1 MRPPREAFRDVA
13 AHHQP
18 GEAFRDAATHRHAA
32 GPLRCN
38 LKRRE
43 GGVEGRTCSR
53 DWLSV
58 SAGSRRLRLLDT
70 PLKGRVNCRAAL
82 GRSEPGQPGRR
93 HPSPPKQPLDMSE
106 QGQPQTS
113 FMDFTLFSPEGLKG
127 FNYFCS
133 SLIRV

>member
-1 MRPPREAFRDVA
+1 MDAS
-13 AHHQP
+13 HHY
-18 GEAFRDAATHRHAA
+18 AA

-43 GGVEGRTCSR
+43 GGVKGRTGSR
-53 DWLSV
+53 DWLRV

-82 GRSEPGQPGRR
+82 GRLSRTLSSL
-93 HPSPPKQPLDMSE
+93 SPPQPVRTARTKAPRSLPNNQALDMSK
-106 QGQPQTS
+106 QGRLQTS
-113 FMDFTLFSPEGLKG
+113 FMDFTLFSQEGPKG